1 MNNIKIHEVGMRD
14 GLQMETELLHLVM
27 KEMLLKWLIE
37 SGVDIIQVGSFVNP
51 KVLMQMQ
58 DTDELFE
65 IFMQPGNKPTNTILS
80 ALVLNH
86 RGFERGMKAGV
97 EMFCMGISASETHS
111 KKNTGKSV
119 DEALNEIIPLALD
132 AVREG
137 KKVQVSVQSA
147 FGCGFEGAISE
158 DKVFSIV
165 EKYFDAGLKNISLA
179 DTAGMATPHAVERM
193 YSKLFDMEPELH
205 AACHFHDTNGFGMEN
220 IETAIQV
227 GVTSIETAFGGLGG
241 CPFTKSATGNV
252 ATEDFVHSLQE
263 RGYRMDIKIDKLA
276 KASNH
281 MANFLVRD
289 LPGKIY
295 KSYNIKK

>member
-1 MNNIKIHEVGMRD
+1 
-14 GLQMETELLHLVM
+14 METELLHLVM

-51 KVLMQMQ
+51 KILMQMQ

-65 IFMQPGNKPTNTILS
+65 IFMQPGMKPETTTLS

-97 EMFCMGISASETHS
+97 EMFCMGVSASETHS
-111 KKNTGKSV
+111 KKNTGKTV
-119 DEALNEIIPLALD
+119 MQALDEIIPLALE
-132 AVREG
+132 AVREN

-147 FGCGFEGAISE
+147 FGCGFEGPIAE
-158 DKVFSIV
+158 DSVLSIV
-165 EKYFDAGLKNISLA
+165 EKYLDAGLKNISLA
-179 DTAGMATPHAVERM
+179 DTAGMAKPDAVEKL
-193 YSKLFDMEPELH
+193 YSRIFDMDPDIS
-205 AACHFHDTNGFGMEN
+205 AACHFHDTNGYGMQN
-220 IETAIQV
+220 IEAAIQT

-252 ATEDFVHSLQE
+252 ATEDFVHSIQE
-263 RGYRMDIKIDKLA
+263 KGYRQDIDIKKIS

-289 LPGKIY
+289 LPGKVY
-295 KSYNIKK
+295 KKFR